1 VRFISV
7 VLAALAAIVFL
18 LGVIVNFA
26 GGRFAHGLAP
36 ITLWRFAMA
45 CLGFA
50 IYFTLYARS
59 RRDD

>member
-1 VRFISV
+1 MRFVSFA
-7 VLAALAAIVFL
+7 LAAVAAIVFA
-18 LGVIVNFA
+18 LGVIVNFT

-36 ITLWRFAMA
+36 VTLWRFSMA

-50 IYFTLYARS
+50 IYLNLYDRG